1 MSLTAVILI
10 GTRLL
15 LTFLNVPNRKHAGVI
30 GLTTDSTPLPLYR
43 ELIKREKEGKI
54 DFSKVCSTN
63 LDEYKGLAPDH
74 PQSHRKFMQDNLL
87 DHISIKPENTI
98 VPLRLAEDVQ
108 AICEAY
114 ET

>member
-1 MSLTAVILI
+1 M
-10 GTRLL
+10 
-15 LTFLNVPNRKHAGVI
+15 I
-30 GLTTDSTPLPLYR
+30 GLTTDFTPLLLYR

-54 DFSKVCSTN
+54 DFSNVRSTY
-63 LDEYKGLAPDH
+63 LDGYKGLAPDH

-87 DHISIKPENTI
+87 DNISIKSENTI
-98 VPLRLAEDVQ
+98 VPLSLAEDVQ